1 MISNVNVHNNPAK
14 FLSNYTFEI
23 KFECLEQLTQELEF
37 KLVYV
42 GDAKED
48 KQDQVLDVVVID
60 AVAPGTYKFIFEAPP
75 PDPKKLPND
84 SDVDV
89 SVILLL
95 ALYRNQEFARVGYYV
110 FTEYDDPELRENPP
124 VKVDFEKL
132 NRNIAVDEPRVT
144 TFPIIWDEQQSTDQ
158 LVFAELTEEEKKMAE
173 MNDEIEICQ
182 SLENVNCT
190 NETPAEPT
198 EPKISNETMESI
210 EPELAND
217 VMEST
222 EPKLTNEEM
231 EATEPKL
238 SNEEMEAA
246 EPKVSNETMES
257 TEFKLTNEIME
268 STEFKLANEIME
280 ATETTLASE
289 TMGATELKLTNEEME
304 ATESKLVDEVME
316 SNESKIANEEMEST
330 ELRPTDETM
339 EATAETIEPQTTSE
353 PIVPTEPASSMD

>member
-60 AVAPGTYKFIFEAPP
+60 AVAPGTYKFVFEAPP

-84 SDVDV
+84 ADVDV

-144 TFPIIWDEQQSTDQ
+144 TFPIVWDEQQPTDQ
-158 LVFAELTEEEKKMAE
+158 LVFAELTEEEKKLAE
-173 MNDEIEICQ
+173 MNEEQEMCEAI
-182 SLENVNCT
+182 ENVSCSN
-190 NETPAEPT
+190 EPT
-198 EPKISNETMESI
+198 
-210 EPELAND
+210 
-217 VMEST
+217 
-222 EPKLTNEEM
+222 
-231 EATEPKL
+231 
-238 SNEEMEAA
+238 
-246 EPKVSNETMES
+246 
-257 TEFKLTNEIME
+257 
-268 STEFKLANEIME
+268 
-280 ATETTLASE
+280 SE
-289 TMGATELKLTNEEME
+289 TLE
-304 ATESKLVDEVME
+304 AGEIKETQE
-316 SNESKIANEEMEST
+316 A
-330 ELRPTDETM
+330 PTS
-339 EATAETIEPQTTSE
+339 TAEVPQ
-353 PIVPTEPASSMD
+353 AMD

>member
-1 MISNVNVHNNPAK
+1 MVKVMISNVAVHNNPAK

-60 AVAPGTYKFIFEAPP
+60 AVAPGTYKFVFEAPP

-89 SVILLL
+89 SVVLLL

-144 TFPIIWDEQQSTDQ
+144 TFPIVWDEQQSTDQ

-173 MNDEIEICQ
+173 TNEELEICH

-190 NETPAEPT
+190 NETPSEPQQT
-198 EPKISNETMESI
+198 NESEP
-210 EPELAND
+210 
-217 VMEST
+217 ST
-222 EPKLTNEEM
+222 EPLPPKTTTTATTEDITNEM
-231 EATEPKL
+231 EPSVEL
-238 SNEEMEAA
+238 ST
-246 EPKVSNETMES
+246 V
-257 TEFKLTNEIME
+257 
-268 STEFKLANEIME
+268 
-280 ATETTLASE
+280 
-289 TMGATELKLTNEEME
+289 
-304 ATESKLVDEVME
+304 
-316 SNESKIANEEMEST
+316 NESV
-330 ELRPTDETM
+330 
-339 EATAETIEPQTTSE
+339 
-353 PIVPTEPASSMD
+353 VPTETSTAMDATN

>member
-1 MISNVNVHNNPAK
+1 MVKVMISNVAVHNNPAK

-60 AVAPGTYKFIFEAPP
+60 AVAPGTYKFVFEAPP

-89 SVILLL
+89 SVVLLL

-124 VKVDFEKL
+124 VKL

-144 TFPIIWDEQQSTDQ
+144 TFPIVWDEQQSTDQ

-173 MNDEIEICQ
+173 TNEELEICH

-190 NETPAEPT
+190 NETPSEPQQT
-198 EPKISNETMESI
+198 NESEP
-210 EPELAND
+210 
-217 VMEST
+217 ST
-222 EPKLTNEEM
+222 EPLPPKTTTTATTEDITNEM
-231 EATEPKL
+231 EPSVEL
-238 SNEEMEAA
+238 ST
-246 EPKVSNETMES
+246 V
-257 TEFKLTNEIME
+257 
-268 STEFKLANEIME
+268 
-280 ATETTLASE
+280 
-289 TMGATELKLTNEEME
+289 
-304 ATESKLVDEVME
+304 
-316 SNESKIANEEMEST
+316 NESV
-330 ELRPTDETM
+330 
-339 EATAETIEPQTTSE
+339 
-353 PIVPTEPASSMD
+353 VPTETSTAMDATN

>member
-1 MISNVNVHNNPAK
+1 MVKVMISNVSVHNNPAK

-60 AVAPGTYKFIFEAPP
+60 AVAPGTYKFVFEAPP

-132 NRNIAVDEPRVT
+132 NRTIAVDEPRVT
-144 TFPIIWDEQQSTDQ
+144 TFPIVWDEQQPTDQ
-158 LVFAELTEEEKKMAE
+158 LVFAELTEEEQKIAE
-173 MNDEIEICQ
+173 MNEELEICH
-182 SLENVNCT
+182 SLENVNCS
-190 NETPAEPT
+190 NETPNAP
-198 EPKISNETMESI
+198 
-210 EPELAND
+210 
-217 VMEST
+217 
-222 EPKLTNEEM
+222 
-231 EATEPKL
+231 
-238 SNEEMEAA
+238 
-246 EPKVSNETMES
+246 
-257 TEFKLTNEIME
+257 
-268 STEFKLANEIME
+268 
-280 ATETTLASE
+280 
-289 TMGATELKLTNEEME
+289 G
-304 ATESKLVDEVME
+304 
-316 SNESKIANEEMEST
+316 EST
-330 ELRPTDETM
+330 ELKPINESPEET
-339 EATAETIEPQTTSE
+339 TTNE
-353 PIVPTEPASSMD
+353 PIAPVEPLKSMD

>member
-1 MISNVNVHNNPAK
+1 MVKVMISNVSVHNNPAK

-60 AVAPGTYKFIFEAPP
+60 AVAPGTYKFVFEAPP

-144 TFPIIWDEQQSTDQ
+144 TFPIVWDEQQSTDQ

-173 MNDEIEICQ
+173 MNEEAEICQ
-182 SLENVNCT
+182 SLENVNCST
-190 NETPAEPT
+190 ETPNESEQIHETDATIEQSPAEPSTTTTAAAAAATIET
-198 EPKISNETMESI
+198 EPSV
-210 EPELAND
+210 ELTTTTITTAAI
-217 VMEST
+217 
-222 EPKLTNEEM
+222 TNEPAVPIEM
-231 EATEPKL
+231 D
-238 SNEEMEAA
+238 SN
-246 EPKVSNETMES
+246 N
-257 TEFKLTNEIME
+257 
-268 STEFKLANEIME
+268 
-280 ATETTLASE
+280 
-289 TMGATELKLTNEEME
+289 
-304 ATESKLVDEVME
+304 
-316 SNESKIANEEMEST
+316 
-330 ELRPTDETM
+330 
-339 EATAETIEPQTTSE
+339 
-353 PIVPTEPASSMD
+353 

>member
-1 MISNVNVHNNPAK
+1 MISNVTVHNNPAK

-60 AVAPGTYKFIFEAPP
+60 AVAPGTYKFVFEAPP

-144 TFPIIWDEQQSTDQ
+144 TFPIIWDEQQPTDQ

-173 MNDEIEICQ
+173 TNEELEICH
-182 SLENVNCT
+182 SLENVNCANDTPSESTDTKIT
-190 NETPAEPT
+190 NEPT
-198 EPKISNETMESI
+198 
-210 EPELAND
+210 
-217 VMEST
+217 
-222 EPKLTNEEM
+222 
-231 EATEPKL
+231 
-238 SNEEMEAA
+238 
-246 EPKVSNETMES
+246 
-257 TEFKLTNEIME
+257 
-268 STEFKLANEIME
+268 
-280 ATETTLASE
+280 AS
-289 TMGATELKLTNEEME
+289 
-304 ATESKLVDEVME
+304 TESKTI
-316 SNESKIANEEMEST
+316 NE
-330 ELRPTDETM
+330 P
-339 EATAETIEPQTTSE
+339 IEPSN
-353 PIVPTEPASSMD
+353 SMD